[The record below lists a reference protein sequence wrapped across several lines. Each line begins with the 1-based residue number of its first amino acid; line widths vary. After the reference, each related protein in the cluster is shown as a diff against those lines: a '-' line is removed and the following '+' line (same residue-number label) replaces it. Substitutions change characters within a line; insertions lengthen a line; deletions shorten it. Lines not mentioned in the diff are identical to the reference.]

1 MLSQKL
7 IVHICLLSVKLNH
20 PAVRATRKAR
30 LVSGLCGMMGRK
42 GSPWPRLKGSREVS
56 GVVAFLD
63 SHLSE
68 VISEVLVS
76 SPLISAHFS
85 LLFCL
90 P

>member
-20 PAVRATRKAR
+20 PAVGATRKAR
-30 LVSGLCGMMGRK
+30 LVSGLHGMMVRK
-42 GSPWPRLKGSREVS
+42 GSPWPGLKGSREVS
-56 GVVAFLD
+56 GAVAFLD

-68 VISEVLVS
+68 VVAELLVS
-76 SPLISAHFS
+76 SLISAHFS
-85 LLFCL
+85 LLFFL